1 MHLLIILL
9 RNILNIIK
17 LASILNI
24 SNSLLFINQ
33 ENHTPVYIKS
43 NLRRRHIELNF
54 LRISIDFVIVLQ
66 KIK

>member
-24 SNSLLFINQ
+24 FFFFLLI
-33 ENHTPVYIKS
+33 YIFK
-43 NLRRRHIELNF
+43 N
-54 LRISIDFVIVLQ
+54 
-66 KIK
+66 